1 MTLVADATDATDVK
15 RVVGTAMERFG
26 RIDVLHNNVGATI
39 IGDPIDMSEAD
50 WRRSIDINL
59 TSAFLTCKNVLPLM
73 LRQGSG
79 AIVNVSSLASIQ
91 VNAYPYFGYLTAKAG
106 LNQLTRAIAVR
117 YASSGIRANAVL
129 PGVIDTPLVEQQLG
143 GQFADAG
150 EMRQKRNAA
159 SPMGRM
165 GDAWDV
171 AYASL
176 FLASDEAKY
185 ITGVCLP
192 VDGGKSCWGDSSKIG
207 IVRTTAKHTGGL
219 SDALNLS
226 ESALKVALMA
236 LSRCWSLTATH
247 WAICDLRQQRSVPS
261 IAETLGLGCSPKAR
275 QIRCAVDGARLQWV
289 APLGRVSSV
298 LRMVLAISSSPI
310 SRGAPG
316 RGSS

>member
-1 MTLVADATDATDVK
+1 MGRLHNKVALVVGAGSSGPGWGNGKTAAVLFAREGALVAAVDISRAAAEETCALIEGERGRSMTLVADATDATDVK
-15 RVVGTAMERFG
+15 RVVGAAMERFG

-50 WRRSIDINL
+50 WQRSIDINL

-192 VDGGKSCWGDSSKIG
+192 VDGGKSCWG
-207 IVRTTAKHTGGL
+207 R
-219 SDALNLS
+219 
-226 ESALKVALMA
+226 
-236 LSRCWSLTATH
+236 
-247 WAICDLRQQRSVPS
+247 
-261 IAETLGLGCSPKAR
+261 
-275 QIRCAVDGARLQWV
+275 
-289 APLGRVSSV
+289 
-298 LRMVLAISSSPI
+298 
-310 SRGAPG
+310 
-316 RGSS
+316 